1 MLDELYFLLSS
12 LNLNRFSK
20 YRYDRII
27 LLAIRKFNKILVP
40 LDGSTNSIR
49 GLKFA
54 FSIAKQSGSSI
65 IGLNVLPTPIFTKT
79 SPIVI
84 HKSKQKSNEIISQAE
99 LLSKKTGVLFSGVI
113 KTSTNIGRTIV
124 NFAQNN
130 KVHMIIVGSRG
141 TDPELGL
148 FLGSTANYVVNKSK
162 IPVTVVK

>member
-1 MLDELYFLLSS
+1 ML
-12 LNLNRFSK
+12 
-20 YRYDRII
+20 
-27 LLAIRKFNKILVP
+27 
-40 LDGSTNSIR
+40 
-49 GLKFA
+49 
-54 FSIAKQSGSSI
+54 
-65 IGLNVLPTPIFTKT
+65 TPVFTKT

-84 HKSKQKSNEIISQAE
+84 HKLKQKSNEIISQAE

-141 TDPELGL
+141 TDPEFGL